1 MKPEYYPSSF
11 ILSDATVIT
20 SALVMFGVFSLN

>member
-11 ILSDATVIT
+11 VFENAIIT
-20 SALVMFGVFSLN
+20 QQLIMYGVFSLN